1 MTRRTRASALVL
13 VVALVAA
20 VASSTG
26 ASAARSRAKNDTQ
39 GITDT
44 EIRVGGVGGYS
55 VNPVNLPYDQMV
67 DGVNAYFAM
76 INEEEGGVFG
86 RELKI
91 VKNRDDR
98 SQSITNLLQTRAL
111 VEIDKVFAIMPVV
124 TTGFAGARY
133 ATKNGVPVFGYHI
146 SNDWEDAPNLF
157 GETGSASCFDCPD
170 PTYPWLAKQLGA
182 TRVGVIGY
190 NVDIAADCVRWQK
203 KSYNKFGVKT
213 PYVNDSLAF
222 GFTESAFAAEIAKMK
237 KAKIDMLSTCMD
249 SNGSLLIKQ
258 AMDAAGLKV
267 PVQWGEGYNQAFL
280 DEFADDLD
288 GLHMSLSEQP
298 FEDPLPSPGMVN
310 YLEWMEK
317 TGGHVHKIS
326 LAGWIVAD
334 LFVTGLKAIGEN
346 PTRSKLIKE
355 LNTIDDFT
363 ANGIT
368 SGIDWTVAH
377 SDNDKGQSCRAFLK
391 VVNGKFVQEFAEP
404 GKPFVCL
411 DNDTKSLDDFV
422 VKAAGTQPTE

>member
-1 MTRRTRASALVL
+1 MTRRTRVCALL
-13 VVALVAA
+13 TVVALA
-20 VASSTG
+20 
-26 ASAARSRAKNDTQ
+26 ASAGWASGALAARARATNDTQ

-44 EIRVGGVGGYS
+44 EIKVGGVGGYS

-76 INEEEGGVFG
+76 INSEGGVFG
-86 RELKI
+86 RQLKV

-98 SQSITNLLQTRAL
+98 SQSITDLLQTRAL
-111 VEIDKVFAIMPVV
+111 VETDKVFAIMPVV

-157 GETGSASCFDCPD
+157 GETGSATCFTCPD

-190 NVDIAADCVRWQK
+190 NVDIASDCVHWQTL
-203 KSYNKFGVKT
+203 SYKKFGVKV
-213 PYVNDSLAF
+213 PYANDSLAF

-267 PVQWGEGYNQAFL
+267 PVQWGEGYNQEFL
-280 DEFADDLD
+280 DAYGKDLD
-288 GLHMSLSEQP
+288 GLHLSISEQP
-298 FEDPLPSPGMVN
+298 FEDPLPSEGMTN
-310 YLEWMEK
+310 YLKWMAT

-334 LFVTGLKAIGEN
+334 LFVEGLQAIGPH
-346 PTRSKLIKE
+346 PTRSKLIKA
-355 LNTIDDFT
+355 LNEMDNFT
-363 ANGIT
+363 AHGVT

-377 SDNDKGQSCRAFLK
+377 SDNNKGLACRSFLK
-391 VVNGKFVQEFAEP
+391 VVDGKFVQEFAEP

-411 DNDTKSLDDFV
+411 DSHTKSLDDYV
-422 VKAAGTQPTE
+422 VKAAGLK

>member
-1 MTRRTRASALVL
+1 LVTAL
-13 VVALVAA
+13 ALVAGA
-20 VASSTG
+20 AWTTG
-26 ASAARSRAKNDTQ
+26 ASAARSSAKNDTQ
-39 GITDT
+39 GVTDD
-44 EIRVGGVGGYS
+44 EIIVGGVGGFS

-86 RELKI
+86 RELR
-91 VKNRDDR
+91 VARLRDDK

-111 VEIDKVFAIMPVV
+111 VEEDGVFAVMPVV
-124 TTGFAGARY
+124 TTGFPGAKY
-133 ATKNGVPVFGYHI
+133 LTKNGVPAFGYHI
-146 SNDWEDAPNLF
+146 NNDWEDARNLF
-157 GETGSASCFDCPD
+157 GETGSATCFDCPD

-203 KSYNKFGVKT
+203 KSYKKYGVKT

-222 GFTESAFAAEIAKMK
+222 GFTESAFAAEIEKMQN
-237 KAKIDMLSTCMD
+237 AEIDMLSTCMD

-258 AMDAAGLKV
+258 AMDAAGLVV
-267 PVQWGEGYNQAFL
+267 PVQWGEGYNQEFV
-280 DEFADDLD
+280 DEFGDQLD
-288 GLHMSLSEQP
+288 GLHMSISEQP
-298 FEDPLPSPGMVN
+298 FEDPLPSEGMQN
-310 YLEWMEK
+310 YLEWMAN
-317 TGGHVHKIS
+317 TDGHVHKIS

-334 LFVTGLKAIGEN
+334 LFVEGLKVIGKN
-346 PTRSKLIKE
+346 PTRSKLIKAI
-355 LNTIDDFT
+355 NKFDNFT

-377 SDNDKGQSCRAFLK
+377 SDNSEGLSCRAFLK
-391 VVNGKFVQEFAEP
+391 IENGQFVQEFSEP

-411 DNDTKSLDDFV
+411 DGNAKSLDDFV
-422 VKAAGTQPTE
+422 VKAAGLE